1 MREHRYR
8 RAEMRLRGVEKFD
21 HERMRVEHFLHH
33 AALDADPA
41 AVDQA
46 HFAQPRRVRGAHVL
60 VDHRLDIRGQ
70 ERVKVEAIFDRDFR
84 SAP

>member
-1 MREHRYR
+1 MRIIPE
-8 RAEMRLRGVEKFD
+8 ALDQGMMIERL
-21 HERMRVEHFLHH
+21 LHD